1 MSVMTTFTTDSG
13 TTTLTPEQMDG
24 MLIEDVR
31 PVARQ
36 RARAM
41 LALYT
46 GKPTPD
52 DAEAIDYERLAD
64 LITDLVH
71 LARAVDAA
79 RDDGTD
85 VVHSALY
92 VVGQEDERPR
102 GWYSSLPAATR
113 AAVPTGEPRGTELAV
128 TALTQ
133 VRAERNE
140 QGARLTLTNPDGEH
154 VTLTAPGEDGDVLMY
169 AKAGAARDAAVDA
182 MRRPE
187 SAPPVLDPNSPVVAE
202 RLSVV
207 IGHNVRRWSR
217 YTVTNV
223 TAAEREVLERD
234 MSMDA
239 VRLLSALETAERA
252 TFDGH
257 ENEDGPDP
265 FDETNDPS
273 VIEVNDED

>member
-46 GKPTPD
+46 GTPTPD
-52 DAEAIDYERLAD
+52 DPEAIDHERLAD

-71 LARAVDAA
+71 LARSVGAA

-85 VVHSALY
+85 VVHAALY

-113 AAVPTGEPRGTELAV
+113 AAVPT
-128 TALTQ
+128 
-133 VRAERNE
+133 
-140 QGARLTLTNPDGEH
+140 
-154 VTLTAPGEDGDVLMY
+154 AP
-169 AKAGAARDAAVDA
+169 APSPAA
-182 MRRPE
+182 PE
-187 SAPPVLDPNSPVVAE
+187 LDPNSPVVAE
-202 RLSVV
+202 RLSVT
-207 IGHNVRRWSR
+207 IAHDVRRWSR

-234 MSMDA
+234 LSMDA

-252 TFDGH
+252 TLDGS
-257 ENEDGPDP
+257 EDEDCPDP
-265 FDETNDPS
+265 FDEHNDPS
-273 VIEVNDED
+273 VIDVDDEG